1 MSEISK
7 LIEPNNPALRVRLN
21 EVTEKCDREKIV
33 KDLTDSMEH
42 YQGIGLSANQIGIM
56 ERVFI
61 MYEDIN
67 TRKILAC
74 FNPRIIEMSKE
85 QVSIDEGCLS
95 YPGIWLKIKRPYA
108 IKVEFENEKGEKQE
122 REFIDLPSRVFQH
135 EYDHM
140 EGTDFTRLASPLKL
154 ERAIKKLNKKLRQH
168 RKSK

>member
-1 MSEISK
+1 
-7 LIEPNNPALRVRLN
+7 
-21 EVTEKCDREKIV
+21 
-33 KDLTDSMEH
+33 MEH

-95 YPGIWLKIKRPYA
+95 YHLIWLKIKRPVI

-140 EGTDFTRLASPLKL
+140 EGTPILQDLSSPLKL
-154 ERAIKKLNKKLRQH
+154 ERFIKKLNKKLRQH